1 MRGKQSQLVR
11 SGVRE
16 AVVIVIVVI
25 LAVVMALVVV
35 VAVVFIHNKNTTL
48 HIPEHR
54 FYTVVI
60 QYIPR
65 NMHTVLLC
73 FALLWLCNRS

>member
-11 SGVRE
+11 SGGRE

-25 LAVVMALVVV
+25 LAVVVALVVV
-35 VAVVFIHNKNTTL
+35 VAVVFIQNKNSTL
-48 HIPEHR
+48 
-54 FYTVVI
+54 
-60 QYIPR
+60 QYNPR

-73 FALLWLCNRS
+73 FALLWLCSRS